1 MTWGVVEWWR
11 GVVECEERVVQ
22 RGICMLLLQVLSST
36 YLKYHVL
43 MLRCCDLHAST
54 RGGEGAAA
62 QEKSR
67 KRREDILA
75 HRTMYVGH
83 VLSCRSQQKKYNH
96 AR

>member
-43 MLRCCDLHAST
+43 TDVALLRPACLDPR
-54 RGGEGAAA
+54 RGGGSS
-62 QEKSR
+62 SR
-67 KRREDILA
+67 K
-75 HRTMYVGH
+75 V
-83 VLSCRSQQKKYNH
+83 
-96 AR
+96 